1 VADAATAAAKRAHA
15 EAAAAVTREQ
25 LMSMLTDLKAR
36 QDAST
41 SVEAALLA
49 ADMARAAAEAG
60 LAEARA
66 QVTELQAQM
75 QARAA
80 AAATSRHISDVMVES
95 AQAKEVAATA
105 QCSALRA
112 ELVEVRTGTPAPRT
126 LARRNRDAAVAASP
140 AVASVRAALAFGT
153 PVAVQK
159 GSGQQA
165 AAGTQTTPGQAEEE
179 SGSQSSEYEQ
189 FLVAQVAQ
197 LEAELVEMAQLVEG
211 SAEEAARA
219 RAALSPLQATSAAAV
234 DAAQQRAALAERRCA
249 DAEAAAAAAAGALGT
264 VQDALDVKQAQLA
277 DMSAQVMAMAQR
289 MRAITSGNA
298 TPGAPAASPMT
309 WPAGSTGGEPS
320 ALHTA
325 FTGLERELASAR
337 ATAAAASARARAW
350 EGQAAGLRGEID
362 SLREEA
368 EALAS
373 ELADAKEALEEAQQR
388 VVDAQRAA
396 DAAEETAAQ
405 ASAQASAAL
414 EELARAKARA
424 ERKKEQERQA
434 AAAAAAAA
442 ASGAQDAATAERWRA
457 ESGRLHREL
466 DALTAALA
474 VERAA
479 LDAARAGMASHEQV
493 SGTPARRAAQSDSV
507 VPATPVIDASGS
519 GMLLTS
525 EALDALEAMLA
536 ATPDQENDAALV
548 PGRGKALLEGVA
560 ATRLALDAVGG
571 SLARI
576 NNSA

>member
-1 VADAATAAAKRAHA
+1 
-15 EAAAAVTREQ
+15 
-25 LMSMLTDLKAR
+25 MSMLSDLKAR

-60 LAEARA
+60 LAEART
-66 QVTELQAQM
+66 QVTELQAQL

-80 AAATSRHISDVMVES
+80 AAATSRHISDVMVEA

-153 PVAVQK
+153 PVGGHK
-159 GSGQQA
+159 TA
-165 AAGTQTTPGQAEEE
+165 AETQTTPGAQGEADE
-179 SGSQSSEYEQ
+179 GAGQSSEYEQ

-197 LEAELVEMAQLVEG
+197 LEEELADMAQLVES
-211 SAEEAARA
+211 SAAEAARA
-219 RAALSPLQATSAAAV
+219 RAALSPLQATSTAAV
-234 DAAQQRAALAERRCA
+234 EAAQQRAALDERRCA

-264 VQDALDVKQAQLA
+264 VQDALDVKHSQLA

-289 MRAITSGNA
+289 MRAITSGAA
-298 TPGAPAASPMT
+298 TPGAPAPSPMA
-309 WPAGSTGGEPS
+309 WPGSGGGGSPWGEPS
-320 ALHTA
+320 ALQAA
-325 FTGLERELASAR
+325 FSGLERELASAR
-337 ATAAAASARARAW
+337 ATAAAASTRARAS
-350 EGQAAGLRGEID
+350 EGQKEELRAEVD

-373 ELADAKEALEEAQQR
+373 ELADAKEALAEAQQA
-388 VVDAQRAA
+388 VVAAQRAA
-396 DAAEETAAQ
+396 EAAEETAAQ

-414 EELARAKARA
+414 DELARAKARA
-424 ERKKEQERQA
+424 ERKREQERQA

-442 ASGAQDAATAERWRA
+442 VSDAQDVATTERWRA
-457 ESGRLHREL
+457 ESARLRGEL

-479 LDAARAGMASHEQV
+479 LDAARGRVATHEQV
-493 SGTPARRAAQSDSV
+493 GTPARRAAGAASDSV
-507 VPATPVIDASGS
+507 VPATPVIDASGA
-519 GMLLTS
+519 GMLTS

-536 ATPDQENDAALV
+536 ATPDQENAGTAALV

-560 ATRLALDAVGG
+560 ATRLALDAVGS

-576 NNSA
+576 NTA